1 MTHRSLRH
9 RAPLLAL
16 VLPWM
21 IGSALAHHDLAP
33 RALGILV
40 GTALTAIAIA
50 WGAAL
55 TGGKAARLA
64 PVALALALAA
74 TGALRTAQDRD
85 RPAEWDELGL
95 PPREARLTLRVERLF
110 ATREPDRCGGIAR
123 VVAAAPHLGDLAG
136 QRISFSATLPAGL
149 SPPTRGAEF
158 EALGVLAPLP
168 RDPPPA
174 SFQRALADQGANFE
188 FTRARVEGAITPA
201 GPWRQLCSA
210 GEARLERVLR
220 AGLAHRPELADL
232 YVAMLLGKKQALSPE
247 QKDAFVRSGTM
258 HLFAVSGLHI
268 AAIGLAVHTLLTL
281 ARLPGRARFLAGTAL
296 LWLYVEITGSEP
308 SAVRAFWMIT
318 CLLGARQIR
327 APSNGLSAL
336 AASALVVLLIA
347 PHQLFTAGF
356 QLSYGIV
363 AALLLYGAP
372 LQEKWHE
379 AWKPWA
385 NLPADARDW
394 RHQAVDGAGRAVM
407 TSVALGIAAT
417 LVSTPATLGFF
428 SLLAPVGFVVNLVLI
443 PVSSLVLFA
452 GVASM
457 LVGLAGLTP
466 LAVLFNHAAALTL
479 AAMEAMVVAALRIPG
494 ASWPASFDPP
504 VLAVAGSA
512 GLLALLG
519 LGYALGWRRR
529 IGGYWLPV
537 AALAL
542 LLAFGL
548 GDAPAAP

>member
-1 MTHRSLRH
+1 M
-9 RAPLLAL
+9 
-16 VLPWM
+16 
-21 IGSALAHHDLAP
+21 
-33 RALGILV
+33 
-40 GTALTAIAIA
+40 
-50 WGAAL
+50 
-55 TGGKAARLA
+55 
-64 PVALALALAA
+64 
-74 TGALRTAQDRD
+74 
-85 RPAEWDELGL
+85 
-95 PPREARLTLRVERLF
+95 
-110 ATREPDRCGGIAR
+110 
-123 VVAAAPHLGDLAG
+123 
-136 QRISFSATLPAGL
+136 
-149 SPPTRGAEF
+149 RGA
-158 EALGVLAPLP
+158 
-168 RDPPPA
+168 
-174 SFQRALADQGANFE
+174 Q
-188 FTRARVEGAITPA
+188 
-201 GPWRQLCSA
+201 
-210 GEARLERVLR
+210 R

-268 AAIGLAVHTLLTL
+268 AAIGLAVQTLLTL
-281 ARLPGRARFLAGTAL
+281 ARLPGRARFLAGTAI
-296 LWLYVEITGSEP
+296 LWIYVEITGSEP

-336 AASALVVLLIA
+336 AASALVVLLLD

-379 AWKPWA
+379 AWRPWA
-385 NLPADARDW
+385 NLPPEARDW
-394 RHQAVDGAGRAVM
+394 RHHAVDGAGRAVL

-428 SLLAPVGFVVNLVLI
+428 GLLTPAGFLVNLVLI
-443 PVSSLVLFA
+443 PVSSLVLFS
-452 GVASM
+452 GVAA
-457 LVGLAGLTP
+457 LLAGMAELTP

-479 AAMEAMVVAALRIPG
+479 AGMEVIVASALRIPG

-504 VLAVAGSA
+504 ALALAGGI
-512 GLLALLG
+512 GLLAMLG
-519 LGYALGWRRR
+519 IGYSLGWKRRF
-529 IGGYWLPV
+529 GGYWLPA

-548 GDAPAAP
+548 GDAPVAP

>member
-1 MTHRSLRH
+1 MTPRTLRH

-21 IGSALAHHDLAP
+21 AGSALAHHGVAPDSPALLAAL
-33 RALGILV
+33 ALG
-40 GTALTAIAIA
+40 ALGLGWA
-50 WGAAL
+50 AAL
-55 TGGKAARLA
+55 AGGKAAGFA
-64 PVALALALAA
+64 MAGATLALAA
-74 TGALRTAQDRD
+74 AGALRTAQDRS
-85 RPAEWDELGL
+85 RPADWDELGL

-110 ATREPDRCGGIAR
+110 ATRDPGRCAGLAR
-123 VVAAAPHLGDLAG
+123 VVSAAPHLRDLAD
-136 QRISFSATLPAGL
+136 QRISFSATLPPGV

-174 SFQRALADQGANFE
+174 GFERALADQGANFALE
-188 FTRARVEGAITPA
+188 RARVEGAIKPA
-201 GPWRQLCSA
+201 GAWRRFCSS
-210 GEARLERVLR
+210 GEAGLERVLR

-232 YVAMLLGKKQALSPE
+232 YVAMLLGKKQALSPG

-281 ARLPGRARFLAGTAL
+281 ARLPARARFLAGSGI
-296 LWLYVEITGSEP
+296 LWVYVEITGAEP
-308 SAVRAFWMIT
+308 SAVRAFWMMT
-318 CLLGARQIR
+318 CLFGARQIR

-336 AASALVVLLIA
+336 AASALIVLLVE

-379 AWKPWA
+379 AWRPWA
-385 NLPADARDW
+385 NLPPEARDW
-394 RHQAVDGAGRAVM
+394 RHHAADGAGRAVL
-407 TSVALGIAAT
+407 TAVALGLAAT

-428 SLLAPVGFVVNLVLI
+428 GLLTPVGFLVNLVLI
-443 PVSSLVLFA
+443 PMSSLVLFA
-452 GVASM
+452 GVAA
-457 LVGLAGLTP
+457 LLAGLAGITP
-466 LAVLFNHAAALTL
+466 LAVLFNHSAALTL
-479 AAMEAMVVAALRIPG
+479 ATMEAIVAAALRLPG
-494 ASWPASFDPP
+494 ASWPARFDPP
-504 VLAVAGSA
+504 VLALAGSV
-512 GLLALLG
+512 GLLALLAM
-519 LGYALGWRRR
+519 GYALGWRRR
-529 IGGYWLPV
+529 AGGYWLPA

-542 LLAFGL
+542 LLLFGL
-548 GDAPAAP
+548 ADSPATP